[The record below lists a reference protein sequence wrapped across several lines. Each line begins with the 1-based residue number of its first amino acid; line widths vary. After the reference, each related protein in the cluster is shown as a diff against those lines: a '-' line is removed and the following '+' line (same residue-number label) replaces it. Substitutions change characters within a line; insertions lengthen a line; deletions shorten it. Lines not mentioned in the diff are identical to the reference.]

1 MISTFLSV
9 VVEINQYHTREQVV
23 SFLDSFSKDLAGD
36 LEDYEIIL
44 VDNRTL
50 VDLDDLDL
58 APEFR
63 RNCYVLKLARA
74 VTPDHARFAGLE
86 QSNGDFVLCT
96 EVELG
101 EQINLIREM
110 VQEGIEGADMVYL
123 RDRKSLLSGPSLRRR
138 LFFAAIRLAGERQ
151 YNPRDRRE
159 FLLSRRALNWVVR
172 DQTESVFLRE
182 TITSLGFETKVME
195 VNLPAPQRSP
205 SATAAFSEAWN
216 TLARSP
222 RFLSGVAQFVI
233 LSFFIIIV
241 LTSADALLVRLL
253 ERNIFG
259 QPDTVVPGWTLLVLI
274 ISLGF
279 MLCSGLLYII
289 LRLNLIILS
298 NIKQQPRYIIE
309 HFGRI

>member
-1 MISTFLSV
+1 MLSTFLSL
-9 VVEINQYHTREQVV
+9 VVEINHHHTREQVV
-23 SFLDSFSKDLAGD
+23 SFLNSFYNDLAGD
-36 LEDYEIIL
+36 LEDYEVIL

-50 VDLDDLDL
+50 INLDDLDL

-86 QSNGDFVLCT
+86 QSNGDFALCT

-101 EQINLIREM
+101 EQISLIREM
-110 VQEGIEGADMVYL
+110 VQQGIDGADMIYL

-172 DQTESVFLRE
+172 DQTESVFLIE
-182 TITSLGFETKVME
+182 TITSIGFETKVME
-195 VNLPAPQRSP
+195 VSLPPPLRSR
-205 SATAAFSEAWN
+205 SVTTAFSEAWN

-233 LSFFIIIV
+233 LSFFIIFV
-241 LTSADALLVRLL
+241 LTSADALLVRLI

-274 ISLGF
+274 ISMGF
-279 MLCSGLLYII
+279 MLCSILLYII